1 MTITPP
7 GPLDYERHVIR
18 RALKLVMT
26 PGRDLETLCKL
37 VSLLANSAATV
48 LRAEAA
54 FMSTKQPN
62 HQVDA
67 VSKALADLMAERAD
81 EEETQW

>member
-1 MTITPP
+1 MTTKP

-54 FMSTKQPN
+54 FMSSKRPN
-62 HQVDA
+62 HQADA
-67 VSKALADLMAERAD
+67 VRQALDDLMAERV